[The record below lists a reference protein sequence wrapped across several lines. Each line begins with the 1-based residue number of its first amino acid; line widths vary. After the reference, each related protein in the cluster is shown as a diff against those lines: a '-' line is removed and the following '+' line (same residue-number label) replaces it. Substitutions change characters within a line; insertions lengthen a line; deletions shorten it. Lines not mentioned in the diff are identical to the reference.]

1 MSVDVQTLRAQLLQ
15 LDQLH
20 ASGTLSAEQYTE
32 SKTRLERRVLDL
44 VMAGAPAAPVA
55 AVATARPSKRLI
67 GIAAAFAVLVAGG
80 GYAFYG
86 APAFFGMGPSST
98 LAQGAGPGAGDAAA
112 ADPAAA
118 ASGPQHTMGV
128 DQIAAMVDRLAAR
141 MKENPNDGEGWTM
154 LARSYTVLGRHA
166 EALPAY
172 QKALA
177 LHVEDPSLLADYADS
192 MAVANKGQIEGEPL
206 KLVERALKMDPDHT
220 KALSLAGSAAFERKD
235 YATAVKHWERII
247 TAGKANPELIQQVQS
262 SVAEARQLGG
272 MPAST
277 AQPPAAPM
285 APAATTGMAPAAK
298 PQAAA
303 PAAAAGAFVAGKVTI
318 TAAMLGKA
326 SPEDSVFIFARAAE
340 GPRMPLAA
348 LRKQVKDL
356 PVTFKL
362 DDSMGMTPQ
371 MKLSSFDKVVVGA
384 RISKSGNPIAQPGD
398 LQGSSAPVA
407 LGSSDLKIEINQ
419 VVGQ

>member
-1 MSVDVQTLRAQLLQ
+1 MSVDVQTLRAQLQQ
-15 LDQLH
+15 LEQLH

-44 VMAGAPAAPVA
+44 VMAGAPAAPVV
-55 AVATARPSKRLI
+55 AVPAARPSKRLI

-80 GYAFYG
+80 GYALYG
-86 APAFFGMGPSST
+86 APSFFGMGPSST

-112 ADPAAA
+112 DPTAGAAA
-118 ASGPQHTMGV
+118 GKHTMGV
-128 DQIAAMVDRLAAR
+128 EQIAAMVDRLAAR

-166 EALPAY
+166 EAVPAY

-192 MAVANKGQIEGEPL
+192 LAVVNKNSIEGEPL
-206 KLVERALKMDPDHT
+206 KLIERALKLDPDHT
-220 KALSLAGSAAFERKD
+220 KALSLAGSAAFDRKD
-235 YATAVKHWERII
+235 YASAVKYWERII
-247 TAGKANPELIQQVQS
+247 TSGKANPELVPQIQN

-277 AQPPAAPM
+277 VQPPAAPM
-285 APAATTGMAPAAK
+285 APAAAATGMAPAA
-298 PQAAA
+298 PAQAAA

-318 TAAMLGKA
+318 TAAMLGKT

-371 MKLSSFDKVVVGA
+371 MKLSSFDKVVVSA
-384 RISKSGNPIAQPGD
+384 RVSKSGNPIAQPGD
-398 LQGSSAPVA
+398 LQGSSVPVA
-407 LGSSDLKIEINQ
+407 LGSGDLKIEINQ

>member
-1 MSVDVQTLRAQLLQ
+1 
-15 LDQLH
+15 
-20 ASGTLSAEQYTE
+20 
-32 SKTRLERRVLDL
+32 
-44 VMAGAPAAPVA
+44 
-55 AVATARPSKRLI
+55 
-67 GIAAAFAVLVAGG
+67 
-80 GYAFYG
+80 
-86 APAFFGMGPSST
+86 
-98 LAQGAGPGAGDAAA
+98 
-112 ADPAAA
+112 
-118 ASGPQHTMGV
+118 
-128 DQIAAMVDRLAAR
+128 
-141 MKENPNDGEGWTM
+141 
-154 LARSYTVLGRHA
+154 
-166 EALPAY
+166 
-172 QKALA
+172 
-177 LHVEDPSLLADYADS
+177 
-192 MAVANKGQIEGEPL
+192 
-206 KLVERALKMDPDHT
+206 
-220 KALSLAGSAAFERKD
+220 
-235 YATAVKHWERII
+235 
-247 TAGKANPELIQQVQS
+247 
-262 SVAEARQLGG
+262 VAEARQLGG